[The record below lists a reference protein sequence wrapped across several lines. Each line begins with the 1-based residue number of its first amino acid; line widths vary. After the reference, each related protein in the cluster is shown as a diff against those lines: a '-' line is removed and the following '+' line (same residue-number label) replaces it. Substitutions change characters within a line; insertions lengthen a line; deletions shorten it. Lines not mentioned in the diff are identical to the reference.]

1 MPHNKP
7 KKGKPYNKEDMRK
20 AIAEI
25 LNVIDKKQK
34 I

>member
-1 MPHNKP
+1 MPRNKP
-7 KKGKPYNKEDMRK
+7 KKGKPYSKEDMRK

-25 LNVIDKKQK
+25 LNVIDKKQN

>member
-1 MPHNKP
+1 MPRYKP
-7 KKGKPYNKEDMRK
+7 KKGNSYYKEDMRK

-34 I
+34 F